1 MADAMASYGVKMA
14 DDFVVFDSPP
24 AFVLSLL
31 AQDTILV

>member
-24 AFVLSLL
+24 AFVLSLV
-31 AQDTILV
+31 A